1 MKIKYRYAHTVTGT
15 KTKMFFYS
23 DFVSV
28 DRRYKLNKGIIL
40 YLEISQPKIIKTVLE
55 EIKRPGRK

>member
-23 DFVSV
+23 DFVSI
-28 DRRYKLNKGIIL
+28 DRKYKLNTSLIL
-40 YLEISQPKIIKTVLE
+40 YLEISQPKIINTVLE

>member
-1 MKIKYRYAHTVTGT
+1 MKIRYRYAHTVTGT

-28 DRRYKLNKGIIL
+28 NPKYKYNKEMIL
-40 YLEISQPKIIKTVLE
+40 YFEITQPKIIKTVLE

>member
-1 MKIKYRYAHTVTGT
+1 
-15 KTKMFFYS
+15 MFFYS

-28 DRRYKLNKGIIL
+28 NPKYKYNKEMIL
-40 YLEISQPKIIKTVLE
+40 YFEITQPKIIKTVLE